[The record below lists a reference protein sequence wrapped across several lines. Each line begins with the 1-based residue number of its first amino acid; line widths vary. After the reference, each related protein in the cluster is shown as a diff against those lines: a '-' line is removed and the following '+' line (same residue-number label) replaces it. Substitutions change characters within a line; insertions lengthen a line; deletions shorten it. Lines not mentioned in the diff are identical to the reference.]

1 MKTFHFLFILC
12 LQALLLISCGSDSN
26 DEPVAPPTP
35 EPEKPSYITGINAI
49 VSPTGTFA
57 KDDGASALDGSSAK
71 NVARL
76 LEKSGPDIIKGM
88 GNINISEAQYK
99 EIKTFTDKLVE
110 GKDDVM
116 DIYREIFKWI
126 TVNIKY
132 ASGYVDND
140 PYPVFQT
147 KQAICQ
153 GYANLLTVML
163 HSQDIPCMNAN
174 GMLNPVG
181 GHAWNYVWLDEWYVS
196 DPTNNGHFRMA
207 DFESNKHLDPMS
219 LDAVLFEDEHFV
231 FNFYE
236 RHLNLRQ
243 VKQSGKQLTVPFSTN
258 GFKVTSFNPV
268 TNLPSEVEEIYIGKN
283 IETLGESIIGLNQHA
298 PSVKYAYVDK
308 ENKKMESYGQVVYRN
323 DIPYYVPAS
332 AETIQ
337 FKGIATF
344 RQELLGRSSAC
355 TNRCYPNRNQDF
367 GSICIR
373 ELPQFTESLH
383 PRRNKGRWKCF
394 LQGAFQ
400 FQDNKRYRKGLIVQ
414 EHQIFSFSLD
424 GEGGIYTLIQS
435 ALPPCREIIDR
446 VGKAF

>member
-1 MKTFHFLFILC
+1 MKTLHFLFILC

-49 VSPTGTFA
+49 VAPTGTFA

-76 LEKSGPDIIKGM
+76 LDKAGPGIIKGM

-110 GKDDVM
+110 GKDSEMDV
-116 DIYREIFKWI
+116 YREIFKWI
-126 TVNIKY
+126 VTNINY

-283 IETLGESIIGLNQHA
+283 VETLGESIIGLNQYA

-323 DIPYYVPAS
+323 DMPYYVPAS
-332 AETIQ
+332 AKTIQ

-344 RQELLGRSSAC
+344 GKNFLAGHQHVQTVVIQPGTKTLEAYAFENCPNLQKAYIPEETKVDGNAFYKVHSSFKI
-355 TNRCYPNRNQDF
+355 TR
-367 GSICIR
+367 G
-373 ELPQFTESLH
+373 
-383 PRRNKGRWKCF
+383 
-394 LQGAFQ
+394 
-400 FQDNKRYRKGLIVQ
+400 IVK
-414 EHQIFSFSLD
+414 D
-424 GEGGIYTLIQS
+424 
-435 ALPPCREIIDR
+435 
-446 VGKAF
+446 

>member
-1 MKTFHFLFILC
+1 MKKLYFLFILYIQTFF
-12 LQALLLISCGSDSN
+12 LASCGSDSN
-26 DEPVAPPTP
+26 EEPTIP

-49 VSPTGTFA
+49 VAPTGTFA
-57 KDDGASALDGSSAK
+57 KDDASSALDGSSAK

-76 LEKSGPDIIKGM
+76 LEKAGPDIIKGM
-88 GNINISEAQYK
+88 GNINISDAQYK

-110 GKDDVM
+110 GKDDDM
-116 DIYREIFKWI
+116 NIYQEIFKWI
-126 TVNIKY
+126 TTNINY

-258 GFKVTSFNPV
+258 GFKVTSFNLI

-337 FKGIATF
+337 FKDIATF
-344 RQELLGRSSAC
+344 GK
-355 TNRCYPNRNQDF
+355 N
-367 GSICIR
+367 
-373 ELPQFTESLH
+373 
-383 PRRNKGRWKCF
+383 F
-394 LQGAFQ
+394 LVDHQH
-400 FQDNKRYRKGLIVQ
+400 VQ
-414 EHQIFSFSLD
+414 
-424 GEGGIYTLIQS
+424 TVVIQS
-435 ALPPCREIIDR
+435 GTKTLEAYAFEDCPNLQ
-446 VGKAF
+446 KAYIPEETKVDGNAFYKVHSSFKITRGIVKD

>member
-1 MKTFHFLFILC
+1 MKTLHFLFILC

-49 VSPTGTFA
+49 VAPTGTFA
-57 KDDGASALDGSSAK
+57 KDDGASTLDGSSAK

-76 LEKSGPDIIKGM
+76 LEKAGPDIIKGM

-110 GKDDVM
+110 GKDTEMNV
-116 DIYREIFKWI
+116 YREIFKWI
-126 TVNIKY
+126 VTNINY

-258 GFKVTSFNPV
+258 GFKVTSFNPI

-344 RQELLGRSSAC
+344 GKNFLVDHQHVQTVVIQPGTKTLEAYAFENCLNLQKAYIPEETKVDGNAFYKVHSSFKI
-355 TNRCYPNRNQDF
+355 TR
-367 GSICIR
+367 G
-373 ELPQFTESLH
+373 
-383 PRRNKGRWKCF
+383 
-394 LQGAFQ
+394 
-400 FQDNKRYRKGLIVQ
+400 IVK
-414 EHQIFSFSLD
+414 D
-424 GEGGIYTLIQS
+424 
-435 ALPPCREIIDR
+435 
-446 VGKAF
+446 